1 MEIIAHRG
9 ASGYAPENTLL
20 SFKKAIEMGS
30 HAVEFDVQMTADG
43 KLVVIHDE
51 TLERT
56 TDGKGFVIYSNYDY
70 IKGLSAGKWF
80 GAAYE
85 DERVPTLEEVLDLYN
100 NKTSIHL
107 EIKKMFIDK
116 RNIEDKIYDTLKNVG
131 MLENVKISSFNHRT
145 LKYMSDNY
153 DLEIGMLTA
162 SGMVEVDKYI
172 NNSGIRVSSIN
183 PSGEYVDEEFVKVC
197 HDNNYKVY
205 SYTVNEQVV
214 AKKFQEFGVDGIY
227 TNYPNIMQF

>member
-1 MEIIAHRG
+1 
-9 ASGYAPENTLL
+9 
-20 SFKKAIEMGS
+20 
-30 HAVEFDVQMTADG
+30 
-43 KLVVIHDE
+43 
-51 TLERT
+51 
-56 TDGKGFVIYSNYDY
+56 
-70 IKGLSAGKWF
+70 
-80 GAAYE
+80 
-85 DERVPTLEEVLDLYN
+85 
-100 NKTSIHL
+100 
-107 EIKKMFIDK
+107 
-116 RNIEDKIYDTLKNVG
+116 
-131 MLENVKISSFNHRT
+131 
-145 LKYMSDNY
+145 MSDNY